1 MTKTIRIISSSLICL
16 ALLFSGVCRAQE
28 QWILLNEDES
38 GNRLYIDEASSQAGP
53 GSQLLT
59 VTMRFDLK
67 KSETKMFFV
76 DEIDCGKSLVRRLS
90 LKMLN
95 PVCTGD
101 QETYATTFEGRWDVI
116 SEGIERKLFEHVCR

>member
-1 MTKTIRIISSSLICL
+1 MTKTFRIISSALVCL
-16 ALLFSGVCRAQE
+16 VLLFSGVCATRE
-28 QWILLNEDES
+28 QWLLLNEDES
-38 GNRLYIDEASSQAGP
+38 GNRLYLDEASSQAGS
-53 GSQLLT
+53 GDQLFT

-76 DEIDCGKSLVRRLS
+76 DEIDCAKSLVRRLS